1 MAITQR
7 RTRLQVRQS
16 IGVAADALDMSGGS
30 LTLAVTGTS
39 SADGWTVGALNFGSS
54 NEHRGK
60 WALATEGTS
69 NASSN
74 VGLVRRISG
83 FTSSNTNITFNTDW
97 PASADTS
104 QRFELWDEKAPPLI
118 INELINQSISAAT
131 KKAAVPTR
139 SNALHTGGGVQAFNF
154 PEGSSFTGIR
164 DIEVRES
171 WKGESLTSADN
182 SFSSAANTTISTDT
196 SDLREGLAS
205 NRINIASGFSA
216 STVAAT
222 DCFSAIDMA
231 GYTHVELWMKSNVTT
246 TSSAFQVR
254 LGEGGTT
261 RETLGVPAMGA
272 DSWNY
277 HRLALANP
285 ELDTAITRFMVMT
298 GASDMGSVTAWV
310 DDVTTVRANTEK
322 WARIN
327 TRFWGLDQDNRQ
339 LVFERDASIPYS
351 LMRVTGVRSPNLLT
365 TDSAVS
371 EVSSA
376 FIINSVTA
384 KLLRSRSDFF
394 AGDRD
399 AAAIEAQGYESLAQ
413 LHYNRMGTPQ
423 GIRWLSDS

>member
-1 MAITQR
+1 
-7 RTRLQVRQS
+7 
-16 IGVAADALDMSGGS
+16 
-30 LTLAVTGTS
+30 
-39 SADGWTVGALNFGSS
+39 
-54 NEHRGK
+54 
-60 WALATEGTS
+60 
-69 NASSN
+69 
-74 VGLVRRISG
+74 
-83 FTSSNTNITFNTDW
+83 
-97 PASADTS
+97 
-104 QRFELWDEKAPPLI
+104 
-118 INELINQSISAAT
+118 
-131 KKAAVPTR
+131 
-139 SNALHTGGGVQAFNF
+139 
-154 PEGSSFTGIR
+154 
-164 DIEVRES
+164 
-171 WKGESLTSADN
+171 
-182 SFSSAANTTISTDT
+182 
-196 SDLREGLAS
+196 
-205 NRINIASGFSA
+205 
-216 STVAAT
+216 
-222 DCFSAIDMA
+222 
-231 GYTHVELWMKSNVTT
+231 MKSNVTT

-298 GASDMGSVTAWV
+298 GASDMGSVTTWV

-371 EVSSA
+371 EVSTD
-376 FIINSVTA
+376 FIVNSVTA

>member
-1 MAITQR
+1 MAVTQR

-16 IGVAADALDMSGGS
+16 IGVATDALDMSGGS
-30 LTLAVTGTS
+30 VTLAVTATS
-39 SADGWTVGALNFGSS
+39 STSNWTVGALNFGSS

-60 WALATEGTS
+60 WGLATEGTS

-83 FTSSNTNITFNTDW
+83 FTSSNTQLTFNTAW
-97 PASADTS
+97 PAAADTS

-118 INELINQSISAAT
+118 INELINQSVSEAT
-131 KKAAVPTR
+131 KKASVPTR
-139 SNALHTGGGVQAFNF
+139 SIGLHTGGGVQAFSL
-154 PEGSSFTGIR
+154 PDGSSFSGIR
-164 DIEVRES
+164 DVDVRET
-171 WKGESLTSADN
+171 WKGESLTTADEA
-182 SFSSAANTTISTDT
+182 FSSAANTTISADT

-231 GYTHVELWMKSNVTT
+231 GYTHVEFWMKSNITT

-254 LGEGGTT
+254 LGEDGTT
-261 RETLGVPAMGA
+261 RETLAVPAMGA

-277 HRLALANP
+277 HRLALSNA
-285 ELDTAITRFMVMT
+285 ELDTAISRFMVMT
-298 GASDMGSVTAWV
+298 GGSDMGSVTVWV
-310 DDVTTVRANTEK
+310 DDIGTVRADTEK
-322 WARIN
+322 WARVN
-327 TRFWGLDQDNRQ
+327 PRFWGLDQDNRQ

-365 TDSAVS
+365 ADSAIS
-371 EVSSA
+371 EVSPD
-376 FIINSVTA
+376 FLINSVTA

-399 AAAIEAQGYESLAQ
+399 AAAVQAESYEALAQ
-413 LHYNRMGTPQ
+413 LHYRRMGTPQ